1 MKVIRPWLVAPRTI
15 EYREQEI
22 HLTPETVLV
31 RHVCTAPSQGTAIH
45 RYRGEEIGVAPFS
58 RNESGGPFP
67 YPWLQGFAY
76 GVGRIE
82 EAGANVQEVEVG
94 RLVYSQK
101 LTAELSVLTP
111 SDLIPLP
118 EGLDPE
124 SATMLLQAEVGLKG
138 ARGAEIILGDIVFV
152 TGQGPIG
159 SFAAQLCKLAGAY
172 QVIVTDIYDMRLE
185 IAQQMGADLMLNP
198 RTDDVLGRIEEFTD
212 GRGADVVVESSGSPK
227 AFLQSCDAAAGGG
240 KIVVIGWILDACQ
253 FNMSD
258 AFTPKG
264 LEMVVCHSGQI
275 GDWRVGRRRLQT
287 RGMRGDGRRR
297 GMPPKLNA
305 PLSEDHMYL
314 MNLMVQDKLKAKQL
328 ISHRF
333 PLNDLVQAWDE
344 FIDKK
349 PAEYVQVLFV
359 S

>member
-1 MKVIRPWLVAPRTI
+1 MKVMRPWLVAPRTI

-22 HLTPETVLV
+22 HLTPDALLV

-45 RYRGEEIGVAPFS
+45 RYRGEEIGVAAFS

-94 RLVYSQK
+94 QLVYSQK
-101 LTAELSVLTP
+101 LTGEFSVLTP

-118 EGLDPE
+118 EGLNPD

-138 ARGAEIILGDIVFV
+138 ARGADIILGDIVLV

-159 SFAAQLCKLAGAY
+159 RFAAQLCKLAGAY
-172 QVIVTDIYDMRLE
+172 QVIVTDISDMRLE
-185 IAQQMGADLMLNP
+185 IARQMGVDLTLNP

-212 GRGADVVVESSGSPK
+212 GRGADIVVESSGSPN
-227 AFLQSCDAAAGGG
+227 AFLQGCAAAAGGG

-264 LEMVVCHSGQI
+264 LELVVCHSGQI
-275 GDWRVGRRRLQT
+275 GDWKIGRRRLQA
-287 RGMRGDGRRR
+287 RGMRGDGGRRDTT
-297 GMPPKLNA
+297 PKLNA
-305 PLSEDHMYL
+305 PLNEDYMYL
-314 MNLMVQDKLKAKQL
+314 MNLMAQDKLKAKEL

-333 PLNDLVQAWDE
+333 PLNDLVQVWDE

-349 PAEYVQVLFV
+349 PTVYIQVLFV

>member
-1 MKVIRPWLVAPRTI
+1 MKVMRPWLVAPRTI

-22 HLTPETVLV
+22 HLTPDALLV

-45 RYRGEEIGVAPFS
+45 RYRGEEIGVAAFS

-94 RLVYSQK
+94 QLVYSQK
-101 LTAELSVLTP
+101 LTGEFSVLTP

-118 EGLDPE
+118 EGLNPD

-138 ARGAEIILGDIVFV
+138 ARGADIILGDIVLV

-159 SFAAQLCKLAGAY
+159 RFAAQLCKLAGAY
-172 QVIVTDIYDMRLE
+172 QVIVTDISDMRLE
-185 IAQQMGADLMLNP
+185 IARQMGVDLTLNP
-198 RTDDVLGRIEEFTD
+198 RTDDVLARIEEFTD
-212 GRGADVVVESSGSPK
+212 GRGADIVVESSGSPN
-227 AFLQSCDAAAGGG
+227 AFLQGCAAAAGGG

-264 LEMVVCHSGQI
+264 LELVVCHSGQI
-275 GDWRVGRRRLQT
+275 GDWKIGRRRLQA
-287 RGMRGDGRRR
+287 RGMRGDGGRRDTT
-297 GMPPKLNA
+297 PKLNA
-305 PLSEDHMYL
+305 PLNEDYMYL
-314 MNLMVQDKLKAKQL
+314 MNLMAQDKLKAKEL

-333 PLNDLVQAWDE
+333 PLNDLVQVWDE

-349 PAEYVQVLFV
+349 PTEYIQVLFV